1 MYVQVNPMSEQRSNR
16 LNVLLDDEHAA
27 KLYRLAD
34 RTYINAGTLARSL
47 LSTALDQADPD
58 AATVTALLE
67 AIPGAYERAQQG
79 LDDAQGGRVVR
90 LEDL

>member
-1 MYVQVNPMSEQRSNR
+1 MPEQRSNR

-58 AATVTALLE
+58 AASVAALLE

-79 LDDAQGGRVVR
+79 RDDAQGGRAVR